1 MKKRVILLIFVIVLI
16 ITSNG
21 CTFSQKGSTINGFA
35 QRMNEYNESYNM
47 TADGYIFDSSERSF
61 SKFIKFGEEEILL
74 KFFTDEKN
82 RTDTFH
88 IVFTTGGTENNSNIK
103 NFIEHCISAFYEND
117 EETEKILNEIDF
129 HNTIIHIQKGTKN
142 AEADN
147 IKMEIDITE
156 LGTVVSL
163 YKYFN

>member
-1 MKKRVILLIFVIVLI
+1 MKKRVLLLIFVIVLI
-16 ITSNG
+16 ITSEG

-47 TADGYIFDSSERSF
+47 TADGYIFDSSEGSF
-61 SKFIKFGEEEILL
+61 SKFIKFGEEEIFL

-82 RTDTFH
+82 RTDTLH
-88 IVFTTGGTENNSNIK
+88 IVFTTGVTENNSNIK
-103 NFIEHCISAFYEND
+103 YFIGHCIKAFYEND

-129 HNTIIHIQKGTKN
+129 HNTITHIQKDTKS

-147 IKMEIDITE
+147 IKMEIDITG